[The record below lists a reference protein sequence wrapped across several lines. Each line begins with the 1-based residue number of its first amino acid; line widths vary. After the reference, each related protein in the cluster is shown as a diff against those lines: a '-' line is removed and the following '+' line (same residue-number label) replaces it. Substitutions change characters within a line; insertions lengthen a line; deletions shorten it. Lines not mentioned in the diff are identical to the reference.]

1 MQAPSIVLSICGAL
15 FVAGVA
21 QAENGPCNQE
31 IMDVTKKLAASD
43 TGPESSNA
51 NSSVLAPTDR
61 HPGSPPVGEDAQDKA
76 SSAPDVERKSRAKS
90 DASQAL
96 EHAHSLD
103 VQGKETECI
112 NEVMNAKQL
121 AGL

>member
-1 MQAPSIVLSICGAL
+1 MRAPSIVLVICATL
-15 FVAGVA
+15 FFVGVA
-21 QAENGPCNQE
+21 AAEDAPCNQE

-43 TGPESSNA
+43 AGSGSTTL
-51 NSSVLAPTDR
+51 NSPVVAPTHR
-61 HPGSPPVGEDAQDKA
+61 YPGTARIGEDAQDKA
-76 SSAPDVERKSRAKS
+76 SSAQDVERRFRAKS

-103 VQGKETECI
+103 VQGKEAECM

>member
-1 MQAPSIVLSICGAL
+1 MRAPSIVLPICGTL
-15 FVAGVA
+15 FVLGVVH
-21 QAENGPCNQE
+21 AEDRPCSQE

-43 TGPESSNA
+43 TGSGSITTHSP
-51 NSSVLAPTDR
+51 VVAPLHR
-61 HPGSPPVGEDAQDKA
+61 HPGTAPTGEDAQEKA
-76 SSAPDVERKSRAKS
+76 SSAQDVERRSRARS

-96 EHAHSLD
+96 EHAHNLD
-103 VQGKETECI
+103 VQGREAECM

>member
-1 MQAPSIVLSICGAL
+1 LVICGTL
-15 FVAGVA
+15 FSVGVA
-21 QAENGPCNQE
+21 HAEDGPCNQE
-31 IMDVTKKLAASD
+31 IMAVTKKLAASD
-43 TGPESSNA
+43 TGSGSN
-51 NSSVLAPTDR
+51 STHSRVVAPLHR
-61 HPGSPPVGEDAQDKA
+61 HPRTAQIGEDAQEKA
-76 SSAPDVERKSRAKS
+76 SSAQDVERRSRARS

-103 VQGKETECI
+103 VQGREAECM

>member
-1 MQAPSIVLSICGAL
+1 MRAPSIVLVICGPL
-15 FVAGVA
+15 FVIGVVH
-21 QAENGPCNQE
+21 AEDAPCNQE
-31 IMDVTKKLAASD
+31 IMDLTKKLAASD
-43 TGPESSNA
+43 AGSGSTTL
-51 NSSVLAPTDR
+51 NSPVVAPTHR
-61 HPGSPPVGEDAQDKA
+61 YPGTARIGEDAQDKA
-76 SSAPDVERKSRAKS
+76 SSGQDVERRFRAKS

-103 VQGKETECI
+103 VQGKEAECM